1 MFEYTDK
8 QKEALKLIRDPNYRE
23 IYLYGGARSSKTFT
37 FLSEIVIRALDAPH
51 SAHCVCRFEQVDC
64 RKTIFDQTLDD
75 INIKMFNS
83 KLLSKT
89 TKNIEGLAFK
99 MKGTTQLR
107 FYSDKLS
114 VSRSRKFAISYCG
127 YRGGERKLSERY

>member
-1 MFEYTDK
+1 MFEYTEK
-8 QKEALKLIRDPNYRE
+8 QKEALKLTRNPDYRE

-37 FLSEIVIRALDAPH
+37 FLSEIIVRALEAPH

-107 FYSDKLS
+107 FYNDRLS
-114 VSRSRKFAISYCG
+114 VSRFRKSAISCCG
-127 YRGGERKLSERY
+127 YKYYLKNANRSI

>member
-1 MFEYTDK
+1 MFKYTDK
-8 QKEALKLIRDPNYRE
+8 QKEALKLIRDPIRE
-23 IYLYGGARSSKTFT
+23 TTYTRTRSSKTFT
-37 FLSEIVIRALDAPH
+37 FLSEIIVRALDAPH

-75 INIKMFNS
+75 INIKMFDS

-99 MKGTTQLR
+99 MKGTNATTVLQR
-107 FYSDKLS
+107 
-114 VSRSRKFAISYCG
+114 
-127 YRGGERKLSERY
+127 